1 MNKSLIQTVAAK
13 GILESVFVSVSLVR
27 SYIYSFI
34 YAWCLRMRGYVID
47 ASVLFKGKAFFSQ
60 STKKSIF
67 IRSNTVLGNNVRID
81 SGFQGKINIGE
92 HVLIDD
98 CCFISSQNS
107 IFIGNNVLI
116 AAYSFITDF
125 NHSFESREIPIRTQG
140 YVRKAVYIED
150 DVWIG
155 AHSIILPGVKIGKGA
170 VVGAGSVVTKS
181 VAPYTIVAGSP
192 AKVIHKR
199 P

>member
-1 MNKSLIQTVAAK
+1 MNRSLIQTATAK
-13 GILESVFVSVSLVR
+13 GIVESVFVSISLVR

-34 YAWCLRMRGYVID
+34 YAWCLRVRGYLID

-60 STKKSIF
+60 STKKSIV
-67 IRSNTVLGNNVRID
+67 IRSHTILGNNVRID
-81 SGFQGKINIGE
+81 SGFQGKIHIGE
-92 HVLIDD
+92 DVLIDD
-98 CCFISSQNS
+98 NCFISSQNN

-125 NHSFESREIPIRTQG
+125 NHSFESRELPIRAQG
-140 YVRKAVYIED
+140 YIRKTVHIED

-155 AHSIILPGVKIGKGA
+155 AHSIILPGVKIGRGA
-170 VVGAGSVVTKS
+170 VVGAGSVVTKT
-181 VAPYTIVAGSP
+181 VAPFTIVAGSP
-192 AKVIHKR
+192 AKVINKR